1 MSKNT
6 SVTLGDYFERII
18 EKSIETGR
26 YSSASEVIREGLRLV
41 DEREQKI
48 KILREAIEAGER
60 SGYVDNFDPVK
71 HLKDLNQRSQ
81 ECFSTLN
88 VAILE
93 IKNYPSPTPMIRQ

>member
-1 MSKNT
+1 MVLLCKRNMSKNT
-6 SVTLGDYFERII
+6 SITLGDYFERII

-60 SGYVDNFDPVK
+60 SGYVDNFDPMK
-71 HLKDLNQRSQ
+71 NLKDLNQRYQ
-81 ECFSTLN
+81 E
-88 VAILE
+88 
-93 IKNYPSPTPMIRQ
+93 